1 MSTFHAA
8 HHFDDVAQQRHA
20 VDLGMWA
27 FLAGEVLLFSVLF
40 TGYTA
45 ARWTAPQA
53 FSEAGHHLY
62 KWLGVTNAAVLLIS
76 SGAMAFAVETDPA
89 RPRVKSRWLFVTA
102 ALGLVFAGIKAVEY
116 TLDIREGLL
125 PGSHFD
131 ASKFTSPASSEMMLV
146 FYWIMTGLH
155 AFHVMAGVAVI
166 SSFAIRLR
174 ARNADR
180 SLTLD
185 NGVRATGLYWHLV
198 DIIWLF
204 LLPILYLNP

>member
-1 MSTFHAA
+1 MSTIHAA
-8 HHFDDVAQQRHA
+8 EQFDDVAQQRHA

-27 FLAGEVLLFSVLF
+27 FLAGEALLFSVLF

-45 ARWTAPQA
+45 ARWSAPQA

-62 KWLGVTNAAVLLIS
+62 KWLGVTNAAVLLLS
-76 SGAMAFAVETDPA
+76 SGAMACAVETDA
-89 RPRVKSRWLFVTA
+89 TRPRVKSRWLTITA
-102 ALGLVFAGIKAVEY
+102 GLGLVFAAIKAVEY

-125 PGSHFD
+125 PGVHFD

-155 AFHVMAGVAVI
+155 ACHVLAGVLVI
-166 SSFAIRLR
+166 SMFAFRLR
-174 ARNADR
+174 ARAASG